1 MPTNAVVDD
10 DSGVLALVK
19 DIYIYWRLRGLM
31 FYYITTETERLMR
44 LRADRLT
51 L

>member
-1 MPTNAVVDD
+1 MPTNAVVDY

-19 DIYIYWRLRGLM
+19 DIYWRLRGLM

>member
-1 MPTNAVVDD
+1 MSTNAVVDD
-10 DSGVLALVK
+10 DSRVLALVK
-19 DIYIYWRLRGLM
+19 YIYWRLRGLM

>member
-1 MPTNAVVDD
+1 MSTNAVVDD
-10 DSGVLALVK
+10 DSDVLAFVK
-19 DIYIYWRLRGLM
+19 DILEAKGFDVL
-31 FYYITTETERLMR
+31 YITTETERLMR